1 VFRVHLEKV
10 TAAAAAM
17 DCSTV
22 LCRGFRPAVI
32 ASPAP
37 PSVSFSSSS
46 DLIGF
51 RERPGFLR
59 LEKKAV
65 RKASKG
71 VGAEA
76 VLGSR
81 DTCSFPSTC
90 ANIAT
95 ARPHVQQVHAAKQTF
110 SSFDDMIEKSDLPV
124 LVDFYA
130 IWCGP
135 CQVMV
140 PILNHV
146 GQALKEKIRV
156 VKIDTEKYPSIA
168 SRFSV
173 QALPTFV
180 LFQNGKPVMRLE
192 GVVQAQE
199 LIGQIERALYLLQ
212 SKA

>member
-1 VFRVHLEKV
+1 VFRVHLPIV
-10 TAAAAAM
+10 AAAAAAAM

-32 ASPAP
+32 TSPAP

-46 DLIGF
+46 DLMGF

-71 VGAEA
+71 VSAEA

-81 DTCSFPSTC
+81 DACSFPSTC
-90 ANIAT
+90 ANIAM
-95 ARPHVQQVHAAKQTF
+95 ARSHVQQVHAAKQTF

-146 GQALKEKIRV
+146 GHALKEKIRV

-180 LFQNGKPVMRLE
+180 LFQNGKSVMRL
-192 GVVQAQE
+192 VCCLFSNRVMN
-199 LIGQIERALYLLQ
+199 LLQ
-212 SKA
+212 SKC

>member
-1 VFRVHLEKV
+1 MFRVHLAIV
-10 TAAAAAM
+10 AAAAAAAM

-95 ARPHVQQVHAAKQTF
+95 ARPHVQQV
-110 SSFDDMIEKSDLPV
+110 
-124 LVDFYA
+124 
-130 IWCGP
+130 
-135 CQVMV
+135 
-140 PILNHV
+140 
-146 GQALKEKIRV
+146 
-156 VKIDTEKYPSIA
+156 SIK
-168 SRFSV
+168 
-173 QALPTFV
+173 L
-180 LFQNGKPVMRLE
+180 
-192 GVVQAQE
+192 
-199 LIGQIERALYLLQ
+199 ALYI
-212 SKA
+212 